1 MVRNVSAKLKLVL
14 EDAALLQQKVPDAVL
29 VGGSVAAMY
38 ADHRYSED
46 HDHVLE
52 NLHERF
58 TAVLEALEADPEY
71 VINRVTPGKIIL
83 GEHNGIEYGIRQML
97 RQRPLEVV
105 EEMLESGNS
114 IRVPTIEEALRIKA
128 YLLLKRNTVR
138 DYLDVAAL
146 ASSIGIEVSAKI
158 LRGIDAYYAD
168 PSQEKGSVASQI
180 LVMLTS
186 VDPEDKPR
194 LRQLKEY
201 KGLSS
206 FWQNWTN
213 VFDVL
218 NLIAKEMI

>member
-1 MVRNVSAKLKLVL
+1 MARNVSAKLKLVL
-14 EDAALLQQKVPDAVL
+14 EDAALLQKKVPDAIL

-38 ADHRYSED
+38 AGHRYSED

-58 TAVLEALEADPEY
+58 TAILEALEADPEY

-83 GEHNGIEYGIRQML
+83 GQHNGIEYGIRQMI

-105 EEMLESGNS
+105 EEILESGKTIS
-114 IRVPTIEEALRIKA
+114 VPTIEEALRIKA
-128 YLLLKRNTVR
+128 YLLIKRNTVR

-146 ASSIGIEVSAKI
+146 ASGIGIELSARI
-158 LRGIDAYYAD
+158 LSGMDEYYAD
-168 PSQEKGSVASQI
+168 PSQDKGSVASQV
-180 LVMLTS
+180 LVMLAS
-186 VDPEDKPR
+186 VDPEDKA
-194 LRQLKEY
+194 QLKQLKSY
-201 KGLSS
+201 KGLSE

-218 NLIAKEMI
+218 TLLARGMK